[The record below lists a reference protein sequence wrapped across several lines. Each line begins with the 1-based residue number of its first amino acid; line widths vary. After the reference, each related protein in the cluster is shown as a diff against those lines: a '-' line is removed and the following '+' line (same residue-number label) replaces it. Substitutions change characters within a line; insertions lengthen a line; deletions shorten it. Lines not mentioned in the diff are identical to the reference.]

1 MTSHVYSIGQKV
13 SFDRRIG
20 TYLKRAGVFTITKL
34 LPPSGVELQYRV
46 KSDGEAH
53 ERVASEHELHVVEV
67 EKSIVVGGSRLSS
80 MENAARVF
88 RQVPVTAKM
97 PFVLQ
102 PK

>member
-34 LPPSGVELQYRV
+34 LPPSGAELQYRV

-53 ERVASEHELHVVEV
+53 ERVASEHELHVVEL
-67 EKSIVVGGSRLSS
+67 EQPIIAGESRLSK
-80 MENAARVF
+80 E
-88 RQVPVTAKM
+88 RQTRRAFSPGSREQQSPSSV
-97 PFVLQ
+97 
-102 PK
+102 